1 MNTER
6 KFDKWKVRGKFHPL
20 RRMKLIPKLASSYI
34 LAILLCILIVGGFY
48 YQMLQSTIKKET
60 TELFGNTILQARENI
75 EYRVELYSTLADILY
90 MNRGLQDLLL
100 KEYYDP
106 ISRSIALEDIQSL
119 LRPLNSGY
127 KDIEQLCIYATND
140 TIAPFEKFI
149 LSIQSVKE
157 EDFYKSFSVKDD
169 NIRWLFYE
177 ERKLPGPVVNNVS
190 NGMYGAIS
198 GVVKNGTLVKQL
210 AMVKNLRYLQSGTY
224 LGFLMVKLDSDN
236 LFKGLTAR
244 EKLNGGWF
252 DVTDEAGKL
261 IFSGADSSMSEKED
275 IQTNT
280 VVGIQQGYK
289 DCVQKLENNF
299 TLDANNRKFLVLRGK
314 IETTGWNIFYVN
326 PMERYQGDLN
336 KLQWITL
343 FLVLFCL
350 AFFIL
355 LSWWMASQFSRRIRT
370 LLQSM
375 KHVQTGDFSVQI
387 PINGSDEIDE
397 LGSGFNG
404 MVLELKKLMEEMSY
418 VKEREKEAELKALQA
433 QINPHLLYNTLA
445 SISYLGAEYGADEV
459 TRMSN
464 SLAKFYR
471 IALSKGKNI
480 ISIQDEIEHIKA
492 YVDIQR
498 VRFKNRINVLF
509 DIDEK
514 VLTSCTPKLILQPFV
529 ENSILHGMWITK
541 KSITIR
547 IIIAE
552 EAGLITWTI
561 IDDGM
566 GMDRHQLQSV
576 LCGEHER
583 EQGYG
588 VSNVNRRIKVF
599 FGDQYGAK
607 VFSLRGI
614 GTVVEITTPL
624 QIL

>member
-1 MNTER
+1 MSTER
-6 KFDKWKVRGKFHPL
+6 KFDKWKVRGKFHPF

-60 TELFGNTILQARENI
+60 TELFGNTISQARENI

-90 MNRGLQDLLL
+90 MNMGLQNLLL

-106 ISRSIALEDIQSL
+106 ISRSIALEDIQRL
-119 LRPLNSGY
+119 LSPLNSGY
-127 KDIEQLCIYATND
+127 KDIAQICIYATNG
-140 TIAPFEKFI
+140 TVAPFDKIIF
-149 LSIQSVKE
+149 SIKSVEE
-157 EDFYKSFSVKDD
+157 EDFYKALSNRDD

-177 ERKLPGPVVNNVS
+177 ERKIPDQV
-190 NGMYGAIS
+190 IS
-198 GVVKNGTLVKQL
+198 STANAMNGTTSDFVENGTFVKQL
-210 AMVKNLRYLQSGTY
+210 TMVKNLRHLKTDTY

-236 LFKGLTAR
+236 LFKGLTTQ

-252 DVTDEAGKL
+252 DVTDSAGKL
-261 IFSGADSSMSEKED
+261 IFSGADSSMSEKEN
-275 IQTNT
+275 IQTNS
-280 VVGIQQGYK
+280 VVEIQQGYK
-289 DCVQKLENNF
+289 DYVQKLENNF
-299 TLDANNRKFLVLRGK
+299 TLDANNRKFLVLREK
-314 IETTGWNIFYVN
+314 IETAGWNIFYVN

-350 AFFIL
+350 ALFIL

-370 LLQSM
+370 LFQSM

-387 PINGSDEIDE
+387 PIDGSDEIDE
-397 LGSGFNG
+397 LGSGFNR

-445 SISYLGAEYGADEV
+445 SISYLGAEYGAEEV

-492 YVDIQR
+492 YLDIQR
-498 VRFKNRINVLF
+498 VRFKNRIHVIF

-514 VLTSCTPKLILQPFV
+514 VLVSCSPKLILQPFV

-547 IIIAE
+547 IVIVE

-566 GMDRHQLQSV
+566 GMKPNQLQSV
-576 LCGEHER
+576 LCGEKER

-588 VSNVNRRIKVF
+588 VSNVDRRIKVF

-607 VFSLRGI
+607 VFSLWGI
-614 GTVVEITTPL
+614 GTVVQITTPL